1 VREAVREIVWLPP
14 KPTKEQQIRRC
25 LDRMISSLD
34 ELEGLKWAGRAI
46 WLDEQKRRLAVG
58 LGLGSGRETKHGF
71 RFTSLAKGHEKQ
83 VQRLIDEAK
92 AGSARA
98 DWLLCSTVADLVE
111 AHAPLLPAVL
121 LAYEGWAKKLRALP
135 RRSQGRPAQQLRDEV
150 ILSTI
155 NDLRRFG
162 LKPTRNEASRGEQV
176 GSAGGGRR
184 GLQENACSLMATAL
198 AEARNAGKAVSR
210 LSERALEKIWE
221 NRPYGSADIRRKVA
235 SEK

>member
-1 VREAVREIVWLPP
+1 VRKTVREIVWLLP
-14 KPTKEQQIRRC
+14 KPTKEQQITRC
-25 LDRMISSLD
+25 LDRMISRLE
-34 ELEGLKWAGRAI
+34 ELEGLKWASRAI

-71 RFTSLAKGHEKQ
+71 RFTSLVRGHEEQ
-83 VQRLIDEAK
+83 VRRLIEEAK

-111 AHAPLLPAVL
+111 AHADLLPAIL
-121 LAYEGWAKKLRALP
+121 LAYEGWGKKLRALP
-135 RRSQGRPAQQLRDEV
+135 PRPKGHPGHHLRDEV

-155 NDLRRFG
+155 EDLGPFG
-162 LKPTRNEASRGEQV
+162 LKPTRSEASRGEQV
-176 GSAGGGRR
+176 GSAGGRR
-184 GLQENACSLMATAL
+184 RLPKESACSMIATAL
-198 AEARNAGKAVSR
+198 AEARNRGKAVSR

-221 NRPYGSADIRRKVA
+221 SRPDGSADIRRKAA